1 MNNNKIQTMF
11 EAGKILGDVLQE
23 IVDYI
28 RPGITEIEIDELAE
42 KLIRQKGG
50 EPGFKRV
57 PGYKHT
63 ICVSTNN
70 VVVHGIP
77 KKRTLKNGDIIG
89 IDCGVFLNGYHTD
102 MAQTVVVG
110 KTTDKNIIKF
120 LKTGEK
126 SMFNAILKAK
136 AGNRVGDISKEMQEV
151 VENAGYSIVRSLVG
165 HGVGKELHEE
175 PEIPGYL
182 DKKIENTPILKE
194 GMTIAIEVIYNFGKK
209 EVVYDGSD
217 DWTIVTKDNS
227 LAGLFER
234 TVLVTKS
241 GPKLITRLKNDPIR

>member
-23 IVDYI
+23 VVDYV
-28 RPGITEIEIDELAE
+28 RPGITEIEIDGFAE

-77 KKRTLKNGDIIG
+77 KKRILKNGDIIG

-110 KTTDKNIIKF
+110 KTSDKNIIKF

-136 AGNRVGDISKEMQEV
+136 AGNRVGDISKAMQEV

-165 HGVGKELHEE
+165 HGVGKQLHEE

-227 LAGLFER
+227 IAGLFER
-234 TVLVTKS
+234 TVLVTDKR
-241 GPKLITRLKNDPIR
+241 PKLITRLKNDPIQ